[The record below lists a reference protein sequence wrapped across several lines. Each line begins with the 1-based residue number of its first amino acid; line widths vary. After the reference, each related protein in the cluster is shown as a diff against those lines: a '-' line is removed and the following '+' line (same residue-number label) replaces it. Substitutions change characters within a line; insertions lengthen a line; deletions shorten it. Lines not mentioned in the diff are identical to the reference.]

1 MKKLTTIIL
10 IILVSV
16 NALFSLDVNITK
28 SGLIYSNHIFYDLG
42 YSYEYNMALWSRYTL
57 DSEKLEN
64 IVPRPK
70 KRFIL
75 DENLPKRTITHD
87 DYTKSGYDRGHLTPV
102 DDLQYSYESAS
113 STFVITN
120 VVPMEK
126 SFNRG
131 IWQRLENYVSDFIE
145 KYNEAVIVTGPIFEG
160 NLSYMGK
167 DFNIPIPTSFYKLLV
182 SDKCTEV
189 YIVQHKNSSDDL
201 SIFKS
206 DLETLQKKTGIEF
219 QIIY

>member
-42 YSYEYNMALWSRYTL
+42 YSYEHNMALWSKYIL

-64 IVPRPK
+64 VVPRPK

-145 KYNEAVIVTGPIFEG
+145 KYNEAIIVTGPIFEG
-160 NLSYMGK
+160 SLSYMGR
-167 DFNIPIPTSFYKLLV
+167 DSNIPIPTGFYKLLV

-189 YIVQHKNSSDDL
+189 YIVPHKNSSDDL

>member
-1 MKKLTTIIL
+1 MKRLTTIFLIL
-10 IILVSV
+10 LVFVS
-16 NALFSLDVNITK
+16 ALFSIDIKITK
-28 SGLIYSNHIFYDLG
+28 SGLAYSNHGFFDLG
-42 YSYEYNMALWSRYTL
+42 YSYEYNMPLWSKYTL
-57 DSEKLEN
+57 DSKKLEN
-64 IVPRPK
+64 IVARPK

-75 DENLPKRTITHD
+75 DENLPKRTVTHD

-120 VVPMEK
+120 VVPMER

-145 KYNEAVIVTGPIFEG
+145 KYHEAVIVTGPIFEG
-160 NLSYMGK
+160 NLSYMGR
-167 DFNIPIPTSFYKLLV
+167 DSNIPIPTSFYKLLV
-182 SDKCTEV
+182 SNECTEV
-189 YIVQHKNSSDDL
+189 YIIPHKNSSEDL

-206 DLETLQKKTGIEF
+206 DLESLQKRTGIKF
-219 QIIY
+219 KIIY

>member
-1 MKKLTTIIL
+1 MKRLTTIFLIL
-10 IILVSV
+10 LVFVS
-16 NALFSLDVNITK
+16 ALFSIDVKITK
-28 SGLIYSNHIFYDLG
+28 SGLAYSNHVFFDLG
-42 YSYEYNMALWSRYTL
+42 YSYEYNMPLWSKYTL
-57 DSEKLEN
+57 DSKKLEN
-64 IVPRPK
+64 IVTRPK

-75 DENLPKRTITHD
+75 DENLPKRTVTHD

-120 VVPMEK
+120 VVPMER

-145 KYNEAVIVTGPIFEG
+145 KYHEAVIVTGPIFEG
-160 NLSYMGK
+160 NLSYMGR
-167 DFNIPIPTSFYKLLV
+167 DSNIPIPTSFYKLLV
-182 SDKCTEV
+182 SNECTEV
-189 YIVQHKNSSDDL
+189 YIIPHKNSSEDL

-206 DLETLQKKTGIEF
+206 DLDSLQKRTGIKF
-219 QIIY
+219 KIIY

>member
-16 NALFSLDVNITK
+16 NDLFSLDVNITK

-42 YSYEYNMALWSRYTL
+42 YSYEHNMALWSKYTL

-64 IVPRPK
+64 VVPRPK

-75 DENLPKRTITHD
+75 DENLPKRTIRHD
-87 DYTKSGYDRGHLTPV
+87 DYTKSSYDRGHLTPV

-145 KYNEAVIVTGPIFEG
+145 KYYEAVIVTGPIFEG

-167 DFNIPIPTSFYKLLV
+167 DFNIPIPTGFYKLLV

-189 YIVQHKNSSDDL
+189 YIVPHKNSSDDL
-201 SIFKS
+201 STFKS

-219 QIIY
+219 QIMY

>member
-42 YSYEYNMALWSRYTL
+42 YSYEHNMALWSKYTL

-64 IVPRPK
+64 VVPRPK

-120 VVPMEK
+120 IVPMEK

-145 KYNEAVIVTGPIFEG
+145 KYNEAIIVTGPIFEG
-160 NLSYMGK
+160 SLSYMGR
-167 DFNIPIPTSFYKLLV
+167 DSNIPIPTSFYKLLV

>member
-42 YSYEYNMALWSRYTL
+42 YSYEHNMALWSKYIL

-64 IVPRPK
+64 VVPRPK

-102 DDLQYSYESAS
+102 DDLQYSYKSAS

-145 KYNEAVIVTGPIFEG
+145 KYNEAIIVTGPIFEG
-160 NLSYMGK
+160 SLSYMGR
-167 DFNIPIPTSFYKLLV
+167 DSNIPIPTGFYKLLV

-189 YIVQHKNSSDDL
+189 YIVPHKNSSDDL

>member
-1 MKKLTTIIL
+1 MKRLTTIIL

-28 SGLIYSNHIFYDLG
+28 SGLTYSNHIFYDLG
-42 YSYEYNMALWSRYTL
+42 YSYEHNMALWSKYTL

-64 IVPRPK
+64 VVPRPK

-189 YIVQHKNSSDDL
+189 YIVPHKNSSDDL
-201 SIFKS
+201 STFKS
-206 DLETLQKKTGIEF
+206 DLEMLQKKTGIEF

>member
-28 SGLIYSNHIFYDLG
+28 SGLIYSNHIFYDLS
-42 YSYEYNMALWSRYTL
+42 YSYEHNMALWSKYTL

-64 IVPRPK
+64 VVPRPK

-145 KYNEAVIVTGPIFEG
+145 KYNEVVIVTGPIFEG
-160 NLSYMGK
+160 NLSYTGK
-167 DFNIPIPTSFYKLLV
+167 DLNIPIPTSFYKLLV

-189 YIVQHKNSSDDL
+189 YIVPHKNSSDDL
-201 SIFKS
+201 STFKS

>member
-16 NALFSLDVNITK
+16 NVLFSLDVNITK

-42 YSYEYNMALWSRYTL
+42 YSYEHNMALWSKYTL

-64 IVPRPK
+64 VVPRPK

-87 DYTKSGYDRGHLTPV
+87 DYTKSSYDRGHLTPV

-145 KYNEAVIVTGPIFEG
+145 KYYEAVIVTGPIFEG

-167 DFNIPIPTSFYKLLV
+167 NFNIPIPTGFYKLLV

-189 YIVQHKNSSDDL
+189 YIVPHKNSSDDL
-201 SIFKS
+201 STFKS

>member
-10 IILVSV
+10 IILVFVST
-16 NALFSLDVNITK
+16 LFSLDVKITK
-28 SGLIYSNHIFYDLG
+28 SGLIYSNHICYDLG
-42 YSYEYNMALWSRYTL
+42 YSYEHNMALWSKYTL

-64 IVPRPK
+64 VVPRPK
-70 KRFIL
+70 RRFIL
-75 DENLPKRTITHD
+75 DENLPKRTITHN

-145 KYNEAVIVTGPIFEG
+145 KYYEAVIVTGPIFEG

-189 YIVQHKNSSDDL
+189 YIVPHKNSSDDL
-201 SIFKS
+201 STFKS

>member
-10 IILVSV
+10 ILLISV

-42 YSYEYNMALWSRYTL
+42 YSYEHNMALWSKYTL

-64 IVPRPK
+64 VVPRPK

-120 VVPMEK
+120 IVPMEK

-145 KYNEAVIVTGPIFEG
+145 KYNEAIIVTGPIFEG
-160 NLSYMGK
+160 SLSYMGR
-167 DFNIPIPTSFYKLLV
+167 DSNIPIPTSFYKLLV

>member
-28 SGLIYSNHIFYDLG
+28 SGLTYSNHIFYDLG
-42 YSYEYNMALWSRYTL
+42 YSYEHNMALWSKYTL

-64 IVPRPK
+64 VVPRPK

>member
-1 MKKLTTIIL
+1 MKRLTTIFLIL
-10 IILVSV
+10 LVFVS
-16 NALFSLDVNITK
+16 ALFSIDVKITK
-28 SGLIYSNHIFYDLG
+28 SELAYSNHVFFDLG
-42 YSYEYNMALWSRYTL
+42 YSYEYNMPLWSKYTL
-57 DSEKLEN
+57 DSKKLDN
-64 IVPRPK
+64 IVTRPK

-75 DENLPKRTITHD
+75 DDNLPKRTVTHD

-120 VVPMEK
+120 VVPMER

-145 KYNEAVIVTGPIFEG
+145 KYHEAVIVTGPIFEG
-160 NLSYMGK
+160 NLSYMGR
-167 DFNIPIPTSFYKLLV
+167 DSNIPIPTSFYKLLV
-182 SDKCTEV
+182 SNECTEV
-189 YIVQHKNSSDDL
+189 YIIPHKNSSEDL

-206 DLETLQKKTGIEF
+206 DLESLQKRTGIKF
-219 QIIY
+219 KIIY

>member
-42 YSYEYNMALWSRYTL
+42 YSYEHNMALWSKYIL

-64 IVPRPK
+64 VVPRPK

-87 DYTKSGYDRGHLTPV
+87 DYTKSGYDRGHLTPI

-145 KYNEAVIVTGPIFEG
+145 KYNEAIIVTGPIFEG
-160 NLSYMGK
+160 SLSYMGR
-167 DFNIPIPTSFYKLLV
+167 DSNIPIPTGFYKLLV

-189 YIVQHKNSSDDL
+189 YIVPHKNSSDDL
-201 SIFKS
+201 STFKS

>member
-1 MKKLTTIIL
+1 MKKLTTISIFL
-10 IILVSV
+10 LVFVS
-16 NALFSLDVNITK
+16 ALFSLDVKITK
-28 SGLIYSNHIFYDLG
+28 CGLIYSNHIFYDLG
-42 YSYEYNMALWSRYTL
+42 YSYKYNMALWSKYTL

-64 IVPRPK
+64 VVPRPK

-75 DENLPKRTITHD
+75 DINLPNKTVTHD

-102 DDLQYSYESAS
+102 DDLQYSYDSAS

-120 VVPMEK
+120 VVPMER

-145 KYNEAVIVTGPIFEG
+145 TYNEAVIVTGPIFEG
-160 NLSYMGK
+160 NLSYMGR

-189 YIVQHKNSSDDL
+189 YIIPHKNSSDDL
-201 SIFKS
+201 STFKS

-219 QIIY
+219 QIMY

>member
-42 YSYEYNMALWSRYTL
+42 YSYEHNMALWSKYTL

-64 IVPRPK
+64 VVPRPK

-87 DYTKSGYDRGHLTPV
+87 DYTKSGYDRGHLTPI

-131 IWQRLENYVSDFIE
+131 IWQRLENYASDFIE
-145 KYNEAVIVTGPIFEG
+145 KYYEAVIVTGPIFEE
-160 NLSYMGK
+160 NLSYIGK
-167 DFNIPIPTSFYKLLV
+167 DFNIPIPTGFYKLLV

-189 YIVQHKNSSDDL
+189 YIVPHKNSSDDL

>member
-1 MKKLTTIIL
+1 MKRLTTIIL

-28 SGLIYSNHIFYDLG
+28 SGLTYSNHIFYDLG
-42 YSYEYNMALWSRYTL
+42 YSYEHNMALWSKYTL

-64 IVPRPK
+64 VVPRPK

>member
-16 NALFSLDVNITK
+16 KALFSLDVNITK

-42 YSYEYNMALWSRYTL
+42 YSYEHNMALWSKYTL

-64 IVPRPK
+64 VVPRPK

-102 DDLQYSYESAS
+102 DDLQYSYKSAS

-120 VVPMEK
+120 IVPMER

-145 KYNEAVIVTGPIFEG
+145 KYYEAVIVTGPIFEG

-167 DFNIPIPTSFYKLLV
+167 DFNIPIPTGFYKLLV

-189 YIVQHKNSSDDL
+189 YIVPHKNSSDDL

>member
-42 YSYEYNMALWSRYTL
+42 YSYEHNMALWSKYTL

-64 IVPRPK
+64 VVPRPK

-145 KYNEAVIVTGPIFEG
+145 KYNEVVIVTGPIFEG
-160 NLSYMGK
+160 NLSYTGK
-167 DFNIPIPTSFYKLLV
+167 DLNIPIPTSFYKLLV

-189 YIVQHKNSSDDL
+189 YIVPHKNSSDDL

>member
-28 SGLIYSNHIFYDLG
+28 SGLIYSNHIFYDLS
-42 YSYEYNMALWSRYTL
+42 YSYEHNMALWSKYTL

-64 IVPRPK
+64 VVPRPK

-145 KYNEAVIVTGPIFEG
+145 KYNEVVIVTGPIFEG
-160 NLSYMGK
+160 NLSYTGK
-167 DFNIPIPTSFYKLLV
+167 DLNIPIPTSFYKLLV

-189 YIVQHKNSSDDL
+189 YIVPHKNSSDDL

>member
-1 MKKLTTIIL
+1 MKRLTTIFLIL
-10 IILVSV
+10 LVFV
-16 NALFSLDVNITK
+16 RALFSIDVKITK
-28 SGLIYSNHIFYDLG
+28 YGLAYSNHGFFDLG
-42 YSYEYNMALWSRYTL
+42 YSYEYNMPLWSKYTL
-57 DSEKLEN
+57 DSKKLDN
-64 IVPRPK
+64 IVTRPK

-75 DENLPKRTITHD
+75 DDNLPKRTVTHD

-120 VVPMEK
+120 VVPMER

-145 KYNEAVIVTGPIFEG
+145 KYHEAVIVTGPIFEG
-160 NLSYMGK
+160 NLSYMGR
-167 DFNIPIPTSFYKLLV
+167 DSNIPIPTSFYKLLV
-182 SDKCTEV
+182 SNECTEV
-189 YIVQHKNSSDDL
+189 YIIPHKNSSEDL

-206 DLETLQKKTGIEF
+206 DLESLQKRTGIKF
-219 QIIY
+219 KIIY

>member
-42 YSYEYNMALWSRYTL
+42 YSYEHNMALWSKYTL

-64 IVPRPK
+64 VVPRPK

-120 VVPMEK
+120 IVPMEK

>member
-1 MKKLTTIIL
+1 
-10 IILVSV
+10 
-16 NALFSLDVNITK
+16 
-28 SGLIYSNHIFYDLG
+28 
-42 YSYEYNMALWSRYTL
+42 MALWSKYTL

-64 IVPRPK
+64 VVPRPK

-75 DENLPKRTITHD
+75 DTNLPKRTITHD

-131 IWQRLENYVSDFIE
+131 LWQRLENYVSDFIE

-160 NLSYMGK
+160 NLSYMGR

-201 SIFKS
+201 STFKS

-219 QIIY
+219 QIMY

>member
-16 NALFSLDVNITK
+16 NALFSLDIKIIK

-42 YSYEYNMALWSRYTL
+42 YSYEHNMALWSKYTL

-64 IVPRPK
+64 VVPRPK
-70 KRFIL
+70 RRFIL

-131 IWQRLENYVSDFIE
+131 LWQRLENYASDFIE

-160 NLSYMGK
+160 NLSYMGRNS
-167 DFNIPIPTSFYKLLV
+167 NIPIPTSFYKLLV

-189 YIVQHKNSSDDL
+189 YIVPHKNSSDDL

-219 QIIY
+219 QIMY

>member
-1 MKKLTTIIL
+1 MKRLTTIFL
-10 IILVSV
+10 IFLVFV
-16 NALFSLDVNITK
+16 NALFSLYLNITK
-28 SGLIYSNHIFYDLG
+28 SRLTYSNHIFYDLG
-42 YSYEYNMALWSRYTL
+42 YSYEHNMALWSKYTL

-64 IVPRPK
+64 VVPRPK

-189 YIVQHKNSSDDL
+189 YIVPHKNSSDDL
-201 SIFKS
+201 STFKS
-206 DLETLQKKTGIEF
+206 DLEMLQKKTGIEF